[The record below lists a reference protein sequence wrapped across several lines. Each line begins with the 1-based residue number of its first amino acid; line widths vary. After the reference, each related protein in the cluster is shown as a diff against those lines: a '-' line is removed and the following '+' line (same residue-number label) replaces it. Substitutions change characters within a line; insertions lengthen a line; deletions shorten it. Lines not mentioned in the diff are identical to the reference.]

1 MRAQIFILWVPVGLI
16 AGGLAGF
23 VMRPRGYGPIVDVG
37 LGLAG
42 SLVGSLLFLV
52 LEGSSEGGWRTLCGG
67 AFLGAVSVIV
77 GQRYWYARPK

>member
-23 VMRPRGYGPIVDVG
+23 VMRPRGYGLIVDVG

-42 SLVGSLLFLV
+42 SLLGSLLFFV
-52 LEGSSEGGWRTLCGG
+52 LEGAGEAEWLMLCGG
-67 AFLGAVSVIV
+67 ALLGAVSVIV
-77 GQRYWYARPK
+77 GQRYWHARPK